1 MRIMPDPASSCDLKD
16 LAAPNEDTLNRQRSR
31 DDAPSPSLPPSLPLL
46 LILLLPSLALPLP
59 LLLPLPPLPLLL
71 LLQIP
76 LPHLRR
82 RRPIL
87 QIASHFWPSSYSMTP
102 LCGTR
107 RDPSRRCSLYDPDRS
122 FLGSTHHIRWAR
134 SVPRSSTP
142 SPDGTRATLILS
154 GSLFS
159 DGSSL
164 EPARDGQFP
173 RRLKV
178 PWGSDSGG
186 AARNRPFLSERR
198 KRHHCR
204 RRFCSEHCLP

>member
-1 MRIMPDPASSCDLKD
+1 MIYQLVNNQLRFVINYRMRIMPDPASSCDLKD

-31 DDAPSPSLPPSLPLL
+31 DDAPSPSLLPSLPLL

-59 LLLPLPPLPLLL
+59 LLLQLPPLPLLL

-122 FLGSTHHIRWAR
+122 FLGSIHRIQWAWL
-134 SVPRSSTP
+134 VPMLSAP
-142 SPDGTRATLILS
+142 SPDGPRAS
-154 GSLFS
+154 PE
-159 DGSSL
+159 D
-164 EPARDGQFP
+164 
-173 RRLKV
+173 
-178 PWGSDSGG
+178 
-186 AARNRPFLSERR
+186 
-198 KRHHCR
+198 
-204 RRFCSEHCLP
+204 